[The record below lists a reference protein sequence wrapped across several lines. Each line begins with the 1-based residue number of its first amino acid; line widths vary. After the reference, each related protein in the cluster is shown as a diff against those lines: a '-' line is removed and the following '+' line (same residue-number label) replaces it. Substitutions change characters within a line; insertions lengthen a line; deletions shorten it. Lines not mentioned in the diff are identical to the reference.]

1 MPIKVTISWAAWAW
15 KSSIIQAIVKKLGYE
30 TCDIWQVF
38 RARAVKKWLTIA
50 QYDKM
55 VEKNPQEDIELDNDM
70 RKIVKNSK
78 KDTIASRRMW
88 FHCLPE
94 AFSIRLD
101 VQPKEGARRVFL
113 QNRGKQEKK
122 YKNVEE
128 TIKANQD
135 RMKRLQKRLL
145 KIYSVD
151 FMDKKNYDKV
161 ITTDGKTIEENIDD
175 VLKAIKKFQKKHS

>member
-1 MPIKVTISWAAWAW
+1 M
-15 KSSIIQAIVKKLGYE
+15 
-30 TCDIWQVF
+30 
-38 RARAVKKWLTIA
+38 
-50 QYDKM
+50 
-55 VEKNPQEDIELDNDM
+55 
-70 RKIVKNSK
+70 
-78 KDTIASRRMW
+78 
-88 FHCLPE
+88 
-94 AFSIRLD
+94 
-101 VQPKEGARRVFL
+101 QPKEGARRVFL